1 MASHNEL
8 IHLNMHESGGDPA
21 DDWSHWQRD
30 TICDIYKCLKWS
42 VESQNHAFAHKHNI
56 KSKMQSN
63 ISDRNKSWL
72 LYNGMYRMT
81 SSNGNIFRVT
91 GPLCGEFTGY
101 LTGEFPAQRPVTRI
115 FDVFFDLRLN
125 IRLSKHREA
134 VDLGRHRAHY
144 DVIVMYQVE
153 ASVNK
158 MSAILQN
165 IWFPH
170 DTTPYVVLFRTMPYI
185 IYPEYPI
192 LKWNGMCCCSSV
204 H

>member
-42 VESQNHAFAHKHNI
+42 VESQNHAFAPKHNI

-125 IRLSKHREA
+125 IRLSKQLWGCWFGTPSRP
-134 VDLGRHRAHY
+134 LWRHCN
-144 DVIVMYQVE
+144 V
-153 ASVNK
+153 SSWGFSK
-158 MSAILQN
+158 QN
-165 IWFPH
+165 VGHFAKHLVSTWH
-170 DTTPYVVLFRTMPYI
+170 DTL
-185 IYPEYPI
+185 
-192 LKWNGMCCCSSV
+192 CCFI
-204 H
+204 